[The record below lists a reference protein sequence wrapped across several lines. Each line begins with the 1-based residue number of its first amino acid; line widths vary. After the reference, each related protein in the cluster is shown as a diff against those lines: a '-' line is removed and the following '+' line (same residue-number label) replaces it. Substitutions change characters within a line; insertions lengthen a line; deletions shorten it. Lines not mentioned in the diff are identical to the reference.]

1 MGLKAD
7 LTSEVATI
15 FRSAWEQRDGEKV
28 PEAEDLKLGNDA
40 DIPVTRFVRRPRP
53 GAASGSMS
61 GIEVLVMGGET
72 NTYWLGGDFSYVT
85 SASVDKW
92 R

>member
-1 MGLKAD
+1 
-7 LTSEVATI
+7 
-15 FRSAWEQRDGEKV
+15 
-28 PEAEDLKLGNDA
+28 
-40 DIPVTRFVRRPRP
+40 
-53 GAASGSMS
+53 MS
-61 GIEVLVMGGET
+61 GVEIVVMGGET